1 MTYNVKKG
9 DKYKLIR
16 PNTEHIDTVE
26 VLESVNTDE
35 IADMVRCKYLSGM
48 FNGETEEFF
57 IYRFFRDNRYLYE
70 KHFIPAF
77 EEKEML

>member
-16 PNTEHIDTVE
+16 PNTEHVDTVE
-26 VLESVNTDE
+26 VLKDVSAAIITQ
-35 IADMVRCKYLSGM
+35 MVPCKYLSGR

-57 IYRFFRDNRYLYE
+57 IYRFFSDNRRAGERY
-70 KHFIPAF
+70 FIPAF
-77 EEKEML
+77 EEEEML